1 MIKAIIFD
9 YGKVIGNDPSDY
21 IYKAVSKKF
30 KINRNEVKDEFFKF
44 IFSLERGEIPEKIFW
59 KKLAKNLN
67 IVDYKKIRKI
77 WIGEF
82 RKHAKV
88 DKKILSLANKLK
100 NHYRLCLLSNNAAFY
115 QKVSLK
121 KLLRKIFPVIIYSFK
136 VKMRKPEKRIYLY
149 TLEKLNLKPEECLI
163 IDDDEKKL
171 SYPKK
176 SGMETIHFKSFLQF
190 KNELITKLNNERLT
204 I

>member
-30 KINRNEVKDEFFKF
+30 KIDRNKVKDEFFKF

-67 IVDYKKIRKI
+67 IVDYKKLRRI

-100 NHYRLCLLSNNAAFY
+100 NHYGLCLLSNNASFY
-115 QKVSLK
+115 QKASLK
-121 KLLRKIFPVIIYSFK
+121 KLLGKIFPVIIYSFE

-171 SYPKK
+171 SYSRKL
-176 SGMETIHFKSFLQF
+176 GMETIHFKSFLQF